1 MRQLLIS
8 AVLVT
13 AGFALPW
20 PHPPMDSVH
29 HIGNAW
35 GNYQN
40 YGSPYCHNGQDIMTP
55 ALWPAVA
62 IKAGYV
68 KAIFLGGS
76 PMYNGVTVAD
86 SAGAAFCSGY
96 MYYHI
101 DNSTIRV
108 QEGDTIAVGD
118 TLGLIA
124 TWSVAQFHHNH
135 FSANHNSGII
145 WSDYGAFYHNPLLD
159 LSPDEDTIVPNFLDA
174 YTGQR
179 FAVCRNN
186 TSSYQNKDSVY
197 GTVDL
202 ICRLEDRINHR
213 LWKTAIYRIDYSIRD
228 TFGNYVVPLTR
239 AVQMSD
245 SIDGYTPGQ
254 SRAVYKQDGTCN
266 SYCNYDSLNRRYFY
280 IFTNTDGDS
289 IIEPSDSLAGWNTTL
304 SADGD
309 YWVKVIARDEYGNTA
324 IDSMMV
330 KVKNN
335 PTSRHDVGVV
345 SIASPPAAVESGTVV
360 APACTV
366 YNYGNFS
373 ESYDVRMAIG
383 PNYDTVIGVTSH
395 AAGAKLAVVFPD
407 WTVSYPLGFYAVTC
421 STQLGTD
428 VFPANDMRQ
437 DSVEVSPPTGVG
449 DASLPGGSV
458 RFEARPNPARRPV
471 RFHVA
476 AGPGTQPAEL
486 RIFDAAGR
494 CVRTLGQSGIWNLES
509 GMSLT
514 WDGCDAQGR
523 MLPGGVY
530 FCRAGGQRDAVEL
543 VLLR

>member
-1 MRQLLIS
+1 MRQLLVS
-8 AVLVT
+8 AILMTV
-13 AGFALPW
+13 GFALPW

-40 YGSPYCHNGQDIMTP
+40 YGSAPYCHNGQDIMTT
-55 ALWPAVA
+55 ALCPAVA

-68 KAIFLGGS
+68 KKIWLGGS

-124 TWSVAQFHHNH
+124 TWSVAGFHHNH

-145 WSDYGAFYHNPLLD
+145 WQDYGTFYHNPLLD
-159 LSPDEDTIVPNFLDA
+159 LTPDGDSIVPSFLDA

-186 TSSYQNKDSVY
+186 TSTYLGKDSVY

-213 LWKTAIYRIDYSIRD
+213 LWKVAVYRIDYSIRD
-228 TFGNYVVPLTR
+228 TFGSYVVPLTR

-245 SIDGYTPGQ
+245 SIDGYAPAQ
-254 SRAVYKQDGTCN
+254 SRTVYKQDATCN
-266 SYCNYDSLNRRYFY
+266 TYCNYDSLNRRYYY
-280 IFTNTDGDS
+280 IITNTDGDS
-289 IIEPSDSLAGWNTTL
+289 LIEPTDSLAGWNTTL
-304 SADGD
+304 SDDGD
-309 YWVKVIARDEYGNTA
+309 YWVKVLARDEYGNTA
-324 IDSMMV
+324 VDSMMV
-330 KVKNN
+330 KVRNN

-345 SIASPPAAVESGTVV
+345 SIASPPQLVDSGAVIT
-360 APACTV
+360 PACTV
-366 YNYGNFS
+366 YNYGNSS
-373 ESYDVRMAIG
+373 ENYSVRMAIG
-383 PNYDTVIGVTSH
+383 PVYDTVVSVSGH
-395 AAGAKLAVVFPD
+395 AAGVKLEVIFPD
-407 WTVSYPLGFYAVTC
+407 WLVDYAPGSYVVAC
-421 STQLGTD
+421 STRLTGD
-428 VFPANDMRQ
+428 VSPANDLRQ
-437 DSVEVSPPTGVG
+437 DSVEVSPPTGVEQG
-449 DASLPGGSV
+449 LSLAAGTG
-458 RFEARPNPARRPV
+458 RLEAGPNPARATV
-471 RFHVA
+471 RFRIA
-476 AGPGTQPAEL
+476 AKPGERLAGL
-486 RIFDAAGR
+486 RIFDATGR
-494 CVRTLGQSGIWNLES
+494 CVRVLSSSGPADS
-509 GMSLT
+509 PSLV
-514 WDGCDAQGR
+514 WDGRDSHGR
-523 MLPGGVY
+523 LLPGGVY
-530 FCRAGGQRDAVEL
+530 FCRADGQHAAVEL

>member
-1 MRQLLIS
+1 MRQLLVF

-20 PHPPMDSVH
+20 PTPPMDSVH

-40 YGSPYCHNGQDIMTP
+40 YGSSPYCHNGQDIMVP
-55 ALWPAVA
+55 ALSPVLA
-62 IKAGYV
+62 IKPGYV
-68 KAIFLGGS
+68 KKVWLGGS

-101 DNSTIRV
+101 DNTTIRV
-108 QEGDTIAVGD
+108 QDGDTIAVGD

-124 TWSVAQFHHNH
+124 TWSVAGFHHDH

-145 WSDYGAFYHNPLLD
+145 WQDYGAFYHNPLLD
-159 LSPDEDTIVPNFLDA
+159 LAPDDDSIVPNFLDA

-179 FAVCRNN
+179 FAICRNN
-186 TSSYQNKDSVY
+186 TSTYMGKDSVY

-213 LWKTAIYRIDYSIRD
+213 LWKVAVYRIDYSIRD
-228 TFGNYVVPLTR
+228 TFVNYVVPLTR

-245 SIDGYTPGQ
+245 SIDGYTPAQ
-254 SRAVYKQDGTCN
+254 SRVVYKQDGTCN
-266 SYCNYDSLNRRYFY
+266 SHCDYDSLNRRYYY

-289 IIEPSDSLAGWNTTL
+289 IIEPTDSIAGWNTTL

-309 YWVKVIARDEYGNTA
+309 YWVKVLARDEYGNTA

-330 KVKNN
+330 KVRNN

-345 SIASPPAAVESGTVV
+345 SIASPPQVVESGTVV
-360 APACTV
+360 VPACTV

-373 ESYDVRMAIG
+373 ENYDVRMGIG
-383 PNYDTVIGVTSH
+383 PGYDTIVSVSGH
-395 AAGAKLAVVFPD
+395 AAGVKLAVVFPD
-407 WTVSYPLGFYAVTC
+407 WVVDYAPGSYVVAC
-421 STQLGTD
+421 STRLGGD
-428 VFPANDMRQ
+428 AFPANDMRQ
-437 DSVEVSPPTGVG
+437 DSVEVSPPTGTEEDSRLTADG
-449 DASLPGGSV
+449 MRL
-458 RFEARPNPARRPV
+458 EARPNPARRPV

-476 AGPGTQPAEL
+476 AGPGGRPAEL

-494 CVRTLGQSGIWNLES
+494 CVRTLRSPHPDGSP
-509 GMSLT
+509 SLV
-514 WDGCDAQGR
+514 WDGCDERGR
-523 MLPGGVY
+523 ILPGGVY
-530 FCRAGGQRDAVEL
+530 FCRAGGQHDAVEL